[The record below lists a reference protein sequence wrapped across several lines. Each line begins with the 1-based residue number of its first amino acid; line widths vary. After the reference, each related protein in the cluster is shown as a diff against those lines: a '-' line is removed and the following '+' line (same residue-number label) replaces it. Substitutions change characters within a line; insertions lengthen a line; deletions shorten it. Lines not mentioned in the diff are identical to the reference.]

1 MVFQNLKIQLLLK
14 KSKLEHICMHSVKL
28 PCFLYFFFSA
38 FHSSF
43 GRQIN
48 HDRPLFFGSCLNYS
62 RVGRFAKLTTM
73 S

>member
-14 KSKLEHICMHSVKL
+14 KSKLEHICMHSVKS

-48 HDRPLFFGSCLNYS
+48 RQRPLFLAAVAAGSLATS
-62 RVGRFAKLTTM
+62 VAF
-73 S
+73 